1 MKKLYLVYGNT
12 WFGGYGE
19 EIHIFGVFSSRKM
32 AEKDLLSCCRSN
44 AYIMTGPVPAL
55 IVSPSL
61 DANGIIDKVLLDT
74 EVKSISTLNNDGI
87 KIQLKTKGEREREK
101 QDE

>member
-32 AEKDLLSCCRSN
+32 AEK
-44 AYIMTGPVPAL
+44 
-55 IVSPSL
+55 
-61 DANGIIDKVLLDT
+61 
-74 EVKSISTLNNDGI
+74 VK
-87 KIQLKTKGEREREK
+87 K
-101 QDE
+101 QDQQSRFTELNDRSEVEFYIVEIPEDTRIDEKLGGYIE